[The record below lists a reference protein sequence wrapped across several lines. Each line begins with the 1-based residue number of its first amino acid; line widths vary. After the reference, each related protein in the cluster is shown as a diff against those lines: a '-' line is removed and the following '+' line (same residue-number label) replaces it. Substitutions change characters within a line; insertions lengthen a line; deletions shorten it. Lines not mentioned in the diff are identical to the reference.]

1 MRVLITGSNGLIG
14 SSVASFFLKKK
25 DEVFGVDNN
34 MRQFYFGKEATTI
47 FQQKILEKNKNYHHF
62 QSDIRDKEKIKEIFE
77 RYKFDLIVHT
87 AAQPSHDKAK
97 DIPILDFE
105 VNAAATMNLLE
116 LTRLFQ
122 NQAVFVF
129 TSTNK
134 VYGDR
139 PNQIPIKENK
149 WRYSYVDQIK
159 GVDENLPIDQSTHS
173 LFGAS
178 KLAADIYVQEYG
190 RYFGLK
196 TTVLRLGCV
205 TGSIHAS
212 TKLHG
217 FLSFLIKSLIH
228 EGKYEIIGY
237 KGKQVRDQIHASD
250 VATAIYE
257 IYKNPNCGEVF
268 NLGGGPKNNAS
279 ILELIK
285 IIEEK
290 LQIKAKITYQKQ
302 ARVGDHICYITNLSK
317 FERFYPKWKINKTLD
332 EIIDEIIFA
341 EQQQAN

>member
-14 SSVASFFLKKK
+14 SSVANFFLKR
-25 DEVFGVDNN
+25 DDDVFGVDNN
-34 MRQFYFGKEATTI
+34 MRQFYFGEEATTI

-62 QSDIRDKEKIKEIFE
+62 QIDIRDKEKIKEIFE

-87 AAQPSHDKAK
+87 AAQPSHDKAR

-105 VNAAATMNLLE
+105 VNAAATLNLLE

-134 VYGDR
+134 VYGDK

-149 WRYSYVDQIK
+149 WRYSYVDQIN
-159 GVDENLPIDQSTHS
+159 GIDENLSIDQSTHS

-205 TGSIHAS
+205 TGSVHAS

-217 FLSFLIKSLIH
+217 FLSFLIKSLIR

-237 KGKQVRDQIHASD
+237 KGKQVRDQIHAND

-268 NLGGGPKNNAS
+268 NLGGGLKNNAS
-279 ILELIK
+279 ILELIR
-285 IIEEK
+285 IIEKK
-290 LQIKAKITYQKQ
+290 LQIKVKTTYQKQ
-302 ARVGDHICYITNLSK
+302 ARVGDHICYITNLNK
-317 FERFYPKWKINKTLD
+317 FKRFYPKWKINKTLD
-332 EIIDEIIFA
+332 EIIDEIIST
-341 EQQQAN
+341 EQQEN